1 MKRFIA
7 SFIVSLTVLMLLIEM
22 SVALAITI
30 AVKWRP
36 INFSVEPER
45 LVAEVPLNDAQVR
58 CLARNL
64 YHEAR
69 GDGFT
74 GMLAVANVT
83 VNRARDYRWPASICK
98 VVFQENQF
106 SWTVNLATAEET
118 ESSSWMQAQM
128 IAKAVLRGELP
139 DITKGSVFFHSIAV
153 RPVWRKE
160 FQRVAAIG
168 NHVFYK

>member
-1 MKRFIA
+1 MKRVIA
-7 SFIVSLTVLMLLIEM
+7 SFIVSLVTLTLLIEM
-22 SVALAITI
+22 SVALAIPI
-30 AVKWRP
+30 AVAWRP
-36 INFSVEPER
+36 LTFAVEPEK
-45 LVAEVPLNDAQVR
+45 LVAEADLNPAQVR

-83 VNRARDYRWPASICK
+83 VNRARDYRWPASICE

-106 SWTVNLATAEET
+106 SWTTVDANKAET

-139 DITKGSVFFHSIAV
+139 DITKGSVFFHSITV
-153 RPVWRKE
+153 KPVWRKE
-160 FQRVAAIG
+160 LQHVARIG
-168 NHVFYK
+168 NHIFYR